1 MLREIAPKI
10 ARLREEAVLATKP
23 SISSAFRPK
32 DVSSNAWYEKPSENT
47 LQSLVLTPPPNIV
60 PNKKTHHPVVAKLL
74 EDAREDLQSLDSVSA
89 KCLDLKSLYPED
101 YANAFVG
108 ISMPELFAVYAEMTI
123 LQDSNLFLHH
133 ENINSLQPILETL
146 SSWKTIDADDEETQ
160 RIGNVYQRTMKILIS
175 NLLKDSVQYY
185 YGPASFEQTDRAIRI
200 YKNMLVSQSPPNATF
215 ESFEDT
221 IVKCLDVASGRVT
234 NGSLVQSL
242 NARRS
247 LSSDTSES
255 NRALF
260 IHFARLLK
268 ILISSNRWIS
278 TIPNLKDRIT
288 PIRKTQIITGLISVL
303 EELWTSDTLLDIND
317 KDEFL
322 SHVLSRERWLRL
334 VILIS
339 RHGDREGADALR
351 PLLIRARSELAS
363 FDKENGEVRSLDT
376 YRKLLLTV
384 P

>member
-1 MLREIAPKI
+1 
-10 ARLREEAVLATKP
+10 
-23 SISSAFRPK
+23 
-32 DVSSNAWYEKPSENT
+32 
-47 LQSLVLTPPPNIV
+47 
-60 PNKKTHHPVVAKLL
+60 
-74 EDAREDLQSLDSVSA
+74 
-89 KCLDLKSLYPED
+89 
-101 YANAFVG
+101 
-108 ISMPELFAVYAEMTI
+108 
-123 LQDSNLFLHH
+123 
-133 ENINSLQPILETL
+133 
-146 SSWKTIDADDEETQ
+146 
-160 RIGNVYQRTMKILIS
+160 
-175 NLLKDSVQYY
+175 
-185 YGPASFEQTDRAIRI
+185 
-200 YKNMLVSQSPPNATF
+200 MLVSQSPPNATF

-247 LSSDTSES
+247 LTLDASES
-255 NRALF
+255 NRALS

-351 PLLIRARSELAS
+351 PLLIRSRSELAS